1 MIFQGRPD
9 RPPIVSVEDCKSSGS
24 AKVKW
29 SPGTNN
35 NAPLTNFII
44 QYQTAL
50 DESIWY
56 TADDNIAT
64 GVTEQ
69 VVEYVLSTADPHTY
83 NHCTP
88 ISLKQ

>member
-1 MIFQGRPD
+1 MT
-9 RPPIVSVEDCKSSGS
+9 STGS

-44 QYQTAL
+44 QYQTHL

-56 TADDNIAT
+56 TAFDYIEPK
-64 GVTEQ
+64 VTEQ
-69 VVEYVLSTADPHTY
+69 VVE
-83 NHCTP
+83 
-88 ISLKQ
+88 